1 MNYYKIYKQLINKR
15 ISNPIDPTI
24 VKCQKHHIK
33 PKSCGGDDEAYNL
46 IYLTMREH
54 YIAHLLLTKCNISFS
69 EKAAQIKACKMI
81 IHFKDIFCDITKRQW
96 DFKYNRALYKHLQ
109 RPDLFPTLTS
119 YIRFKHS

>member
-15 ISNPIDPTI
+15 ISNPIDPTM

-33 PKSCGGDDEAYNL
+33 PRSCGGDDAAYNL

-69 EKAAQIKACKMI
+69 EKAAQIKACKCI
-81 IHFKDIFCDITKRQW
+81 IHFKDRFCDITKIQW

-109 RPDLFPTLTS
+109 QPDLFPTLTS
-119 YIRFKHS
+119 YIRFEHS